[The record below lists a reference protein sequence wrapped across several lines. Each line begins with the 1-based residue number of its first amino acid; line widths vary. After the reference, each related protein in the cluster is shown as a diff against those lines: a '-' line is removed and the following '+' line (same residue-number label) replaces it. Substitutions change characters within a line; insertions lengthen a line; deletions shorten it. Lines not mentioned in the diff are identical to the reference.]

1 MPSSIYTVT
10 WVVFKHFHIQSRPPP
25 ALQILASM
33 LLVVHGT
40 CILNHSGELKVQQE
54 LVGPHPCPP
63 HRGSLS
69 TRRTRLLAYA
79 IPCCTPEGQ
88 AGPTIM
94 HLLATLGLMIT
105 HAATSYARK
114 YLCSWFNQ
122 HAIWLCYSHYFRP
135 GGSKIEL
142 VRPSRGGFFGGV
154 PPRKICQNWC
164 SEIASEAIFGPLFSL
179 ICSSVRLV
187 SDSIWHVYMRRI
199 YIVW

>member
-94 HLLATLGLMIT
+94 HLLVTLGLMIT

-114 YLCSWFNQ
+114 YLCSHNILDSINMQFDYVIHITSGPAEAKLNW
-122 HAIWLCYSHYFRP
+122 SGR
-135 GGSKIEL
+135 
-142 VRPSRGGFFGGV
+142 VGGV
-154 PPRKICQNWC
+154 LRGRSPKKNLSKLMLWDRFWGH
-164 SEIASEAIFGPLFSL
+164 FWTL
-179 ICSSVRLV
+179 IQPYL
-187 SDSIWHVYMRRI
+187 
-199 YIVW
+199 